1 MTCSINYK
9 LQDLKRSKTVSRDL
23 LFKDDL
29 NKIKTLMMI
38 FSSAVQN
45 TNDRF
50 KNSNKKNTET
60 A

>member
-9 LQDLKRSKTVSRDL
+9 LQDLKRSKTVPMDL

>member
-1 MTCSINYK
+1 M
-9 LQDLKRSKTVSRDL
+9 DL

-29 NKIKTLMMI
+29 NKIKTRMMI
-38 FSSAVQN
+38 FRSGVQN
-45 TNDRF
+45 TNDCF

>member
-29 NKIKTLMMI
+29 NKIKTRMMI
-38 FSSAVQN
+38 FRSAVQN
-45 TNDRF
+45 TNDCF
-50 KNSNKKNTET
+50 KNSNKKKTKT